1 MRADLPEVRKQPFRF
16 GVGLTASQSRH
27 DWVTKCR
34 KAEDLG
40 YDVLGVADHL
50 AMPAPF
56 PALVLA
62 AETTSRPRLSTAVL
76 NTGFYRPALLARDV
90 ATTDQL
96 TEGRLELGLGTGYV
110 RDELAE
116 AGLPWPSP
124 RERVDHLEHT
134 VTELRR
140 LLADPS
146 YRPQPTRPG
155 GPPLFLGG
163 SGDRLLALAA
173 READIVGF
181 TGFSHG
187 RQGQLGPLD
196 TAERLARRID
206 HARGLLGPR
215 LTEVEL
221 NILVWRVKLTADRR
235 AEANKLAP
243 VRGLSAEQLL
253 AVPTVLIG
261 TARQIAEQLLEHQEK
276 LGISY
281 VTVSE
286 YNLETLAPII
296 ELLH

>member
-1 MRADLPEVRKQPFRF
+1 VPLAPVPADRPFRF
-16 GVGLTASQSRH
+16 GVGLTASESRR

-56 PALVLA
+56 PAVVLA
-62 AETTSRPRLSTAVL
+62 AESTTRPRLSTAVL
-76 NTGFYRPALLARDV
+76 NAGFYRPALLARDA

-96 TEGRLELGLGTGYV
+96 TGGRLELGLGTGYV
-110 RDELAE
+110 RDELTA

-140 LLADPS
+140 LLADPT
-146 YRPQPTRPG
+146 YLPRPTQHG
-155 GPPLFLGG
+155 GPPLFIGG

-187 RQGQLGPLD
+187 RHGELGPLNP
-196 TAERLARRID
+196 AERLTQRID
-206 HARGLLGPR
+206 YAGGLLGPR
-215 LTEVEL
+215 LAEVEL
-221 NILVWRVKLTADRR
+221 NILVWRVKITANRR
-235 AEANKLAP
+235 ANANQLAP
-243 VRGLSAEQLL
+243 VRGLSADQLL

-261 TARQIAEQLLEHQEK
+261 TARQIADQLLEYREK

-286 YNLETLAPII
+286 YNVEALAPVI
-296 ELLH
+296 ELLR